1 MNEPPALELRNVEV
15 RLGGRTLLE
24 AVNLRV
30 GPGEFSA
37 LLGPNGAGKTTLL
50 RTALGIVRAARGE
63 VSLGGRRIDAVPPR
77 ARAAKIGWLPQQ
89 ALASEALSALE
100 TVVAARYRFDETRA
114 NARDAARRALERLG
128 VGALADAAVTRLSG
142 GERQRV
148 ALAALVAQE
157 ASVLLLDEPA
167 NHLDP
172 AQQAETYGLL
182 GALAREGAGI
192 LCVTHDVNL
201 LSYVTGVA
209 GGVRILGLSKGTIT
223 FETRYDAPE
232 LSSRLAELFGVG
244 METVTAGARRL
255 IVPSPQTSGGTGP

>member
-1 MNEPPALELRNVEV
+1 LALI
-15 RLGGRTLLE
+15 
-24 AVNLRV
+24 
-30 GPGEFSA
+30 
-37 LLGPNGAGKTTLL
+37 GPNGAGKTTLL
-50 RTALGIVRAARGE
+50 RTALGIVRSVRGE
-63 VSLGGRRIDAVPPR
+63 VLLGGKRIDAVPPR
-77 ARAAKIGWLPQQ
+77 TRAARIGWLPQQ

-114 NARDAARRALERLG
+114 NARSAARRALERLG
-128 VGALADAAVTRLSG
+128 VGTLADAAVTRLSG

-182 GALAREGAGI
+182 GALVREGAGVV
-192 LCVTHDVNL
+192 CVTHDVNL

-209 GGVRILGLSKGTIT
+209 GGVRVAGLSRGKVA

-232 LSSRLAELFGVG
+232 LSVRLAELFGVA
-244 METVTAGARRL
+244 METVTLGARRL
-255 IVPSPQTSGGTGP
+255 IVPSPKTAGGNAP